1 MTSII
6 AIELNTNPVHANI
19 HHLNQSR
26 KLYCSII
33 IVVEKIEI
41 IMSYHVQKFVQ
52 FNEKL

>member
-26 KLYCSII
+26 KTVLLYNNCSG
-33 IVVEKIEI
+33 K
-41 IMSYHVQKFVQ
+41 
-52 FNEKL
+52 N